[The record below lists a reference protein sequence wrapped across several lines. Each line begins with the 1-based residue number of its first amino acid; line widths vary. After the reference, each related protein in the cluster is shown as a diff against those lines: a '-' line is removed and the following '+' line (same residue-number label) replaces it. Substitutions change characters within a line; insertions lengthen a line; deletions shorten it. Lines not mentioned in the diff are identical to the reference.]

1 MVHNTR
7 SHASAVRGSILI
19 ARNAGTSIEIPLGKR
34 IET

>member
-1 MVHNTR
+1 MVDNTH
-7 SHASAVRGSILI
+7 SHATAVSGSILI